1 MTNKTQVTEL
11 EAGALHALL
20 AQVLEIGLRQQLL
33 SGEIDNALVRNVIAY
48 LNNNG
53 ITVSP
58 AANKRMESLAH
69 LLGTIDL
76 DLPPSIY

>member
-20 AQVLEIGLRQQLL
+20 AQVMEIGLRQQLL

-58 AANKRMESLAH
+58 AADKRMESLAK